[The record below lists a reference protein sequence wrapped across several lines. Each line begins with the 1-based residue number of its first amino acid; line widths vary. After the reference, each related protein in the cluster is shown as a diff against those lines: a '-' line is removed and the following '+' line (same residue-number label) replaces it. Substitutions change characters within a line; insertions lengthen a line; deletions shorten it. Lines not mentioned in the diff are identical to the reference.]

1 MDHLMQLRSWWLQEQ
16 TNSATKW
23 QYGCTASLFHSSLT
37 PATRLMVELKAN
49 FWSRSQQDEGFNHCR
64 MLDKSYP
71 IKAASAQARPDVP
84 LKLHQQKKK
93 KKRSTF

>member
-1 MDHLMQLRSWWLQEQ
+1 
-16 TNSATKW
+16 
-23 QYGCTASLFHSSLT
+23 
-37 PATRLMVELKAN
+37 MVELKAN

-93 KKRSTF
+93 KVVHFSIDIKFKKELIKW